1 MYGLCAFFLVLTLV
15 GSVFGELSDHWGQ
28 NDNSRILAHISPLVS
43 SAVGNSRESFFALHL
58 ARDISSQNNVCN
70 CDSLAIK
77 NENSVQDSFYSV
89 RSLNLCD
96 CPNQANEKLLS
107 TIKLGLMSNEIP
119 DLVAAIGLANN
130 YKVFGSE
137 QVAAL
142 MKLRGLILTD
152 GELSLPL
159 SDAEETLPKLHM
171 ILDLLLNAK
180 EEEHANSLAVELF
193 DKLFAMLPG
202 GDGEVLSDPAL
213 VYPLSR
219 LSGKKLK
226 IEKSALKLIAEQLI
240 NLKFSQD
247 PVVLYNAYKSLEII
261 RSYKAA
267 PYHGQLLTHYFSQDE
282 DMKLQVEVFDVLG
295 KKLDIDELE
304 VISLK
309 VFGKDSFAAQNVKE
323 KGSIV
328 TIPSSDLSVGRYG
341 VNLAANLAEKQ
352 TTAKFQ
358 SVVVVA
364 ETLVVDSVAVGLS
377 DSKQVPS
384 DLTYVKKQNSLVGFS
399 ASAVAQEFVHVAFK
413 VSGNKKDS
421 IKKPHQTF
429 VRLTYVESSV
439 SRLFVASKVSDGSTM
454 EFNAVISVG
463 DESETFDFTSGNYL
477 VSILVADAAV
487 VKPIE
492 WVIGSIELKFP
503 SRPVVNLPLYAKS
516 LLHTS
521 DTTLQALP
529 EIEHQMRPPAKRA
542 SNIIAGSFTLLTVIA
557 LLGFIGF
564 ILSLKPN
571 FSKLTSL
578 SSILFILL
586 LGCILALYYG
596 YWLAVDGVSFY
607 DTIKYL
613 CILLPITI
621 FVGKY
626 SLNSIATARL
636 EKEKTA

>member
-1 MYGLCAFFLVLTLV
+1 MYGLCAFFLVLSLV
-15 GSVFGELSDHWGQ
+15 GSVFGDLSDHWDQ
-28 NDNSRILAHISPLVS
+28 NDNIRIVTSALPLLR
-43 SAVGNSRESFFALHL
+43 SAVGNAQESFFALQL
-58 ARDISSQNNVCN
+58 VRDISPQDSICN
-70 CDSLAIK
+70 CDTLAVNNDI
-77 NENSVQDSFYSV
+77 SVQESYYSV

-96 CPNQANEKLLS
+96 CPNRANENLLS
-107 TIKLGLMSNEIP
+107 TIKSGLASYDISE
-119 DLVAAIGLANN
+119 LVAAIGLAKIYNVFN
-130 YKVFGSE
+130 TEQAEALAKLYKLLF
-137 QVAAL
+137 
-142 MKLRGLILTD
+142 TD
-152 GELSLPL
+152 GELNLPL
-159 SDAEETLPKLHM
+159 SDAEVTLPKLHM
-171 ILDLLLNAK
+171 ILDLLLSAK
-180 EEEHANSLAVELF
+180 DDNSNSLAAELF
-193 DKLFAMLPG
+193 EKLFAMLPG
-202 GDGEVLSDPAL
+202 GDGDSVSDPTL
-213 VYPLSR
+213 IFPLSR

-226 IEKSALKLIAEQLI
+226 IEKTQLKLAAEQLI

-247 PVVLYNAYKSLEII
+247 PIVLYRAYRSLEII

-267 PYHGQLLTHYFSQDE
+267 PYHGQLLTHSFSQRE
-282 DMKLQVEVFDVLG
+282 DMKLTVEIFDVLG
-295 KKLDIDELE
+295 KIMEIDELE

-309 VFGKDSFAAQNVKE
+309 VFGKDSFVAQNVKE

-328 TIPSSDLSVGRYG
+328 TIPSSDLSIGRYG
-341 VNLAANLAEKQ
+341 VSIAASLAEKQ

-364 ETLVVDSVAVGLS
+364 ETVVVDNVALGVS
-377 DSKQVPS
+377 DSKQLHS

-399 ASAVAQEFVHVAFK
+399 ASAVAQEFIHVIFK
-413 VSGNKKDS
+413 VSGNNKDS
-421 IKKPHQTF
+421 IKRPHQSLVCFTH
-429 VRLTYVESSV
+429 VESSV
-439 SRLFVASKVSDGSTM
+439 SRVFAATKVSDGSSM
-454 EFNAVISVG
+454 EFNAVIAVG
-463 DESETFDFTSGNYL
+463 DEAKAFDFRNGNYL
-477 VSILVADAAV
+477 VSILVADAAI

-492 WVIGSIELKFP
+492 WVVGSIELKFP

-521 DTTLQALP
+521 DTTLEALP

-542 SNIIAGSFTLLTVIA
+542 SNIIAGTFSLLTLIP

-564 ILSLKPN
+564 NLSLKPN
-571 FSKLTSL
+571 FSRLNSL
-578 SSILFILL
+578 SSVLFILL
-586 LGCILALYYG
+586 LGCILALYYC